1 MKTPKDDDLLIK
13 PTSDLFTAVLWSA
26 PKNEPILRD
35 FINAVLEDIE
45 MPPITQATVK
55 NRFNIKEFAVDKE
68 IVLDVQVEDENKRK
82 FDIEVQVA
90 SHSAFPNRVLHYWSE
105 LYSAQL
111 RIGNDYT
118 LLRPVT
124 SIIITEFS
132 IFPKLKNVHNVFQ
145 LTAMEDPSFVL
156 TDDLQIHFLRLSELL
171 KGRWESLQKVHR
183 KLQHWINFF
192 VFGTTKTEDEM
203 AQIVENDTIIQDAYR
218 ELARFSANPEMR
230 EKERRRQRYLADY
243 NLSMGAAK
251 AEGKAEGK
259 AERDISIAQTM
270 KAKGFS
276 VADISDITGL
286 SAAEV
291 ERLG

>member
-1 MKTPKDDDLLIK
+1 
-13 PTSDLFTAVLWSA
+13 
-26 PKNEPILRD
+26 
-35 FINAVLEDIE
+35 
-45 MPPITQATVK
+45 
-55 NRFNIKEFAVDKE
+55 
-68 IVLDVQVEDENKRK
+68 
-82 FDIEVQVA
+82 
-90 SHSAFPNRVLHYWSE
+90 
-105 LYSAQL
+105 
-111 RIGNDYT
+111 
-118 LLRPVT
+118 
-124 SIIITEFS
+124 
-132 IFPKLKNVHNVFQ
+132 
-145 LTAMEDPSFVL
+145 
-156 TDDLQIHFLRLSELL
+156 
-171 KGRWESLQKVHR
+171 
-183 KLQHWINFF
+183 
-192 VFGTTKTEDEM
+192 M